1 MPRMIN
7 MWLQAD
13 GGQAAEPGVVAGET
27 GNTQANEADQTTAA
41 EDQAPVAADEGTAE
55 GDGTLTEEAVPD
67 AAQSLGTVAESI
79 RESTVGQLVDDYNM
93 PSFLG
98 ITALEWA
105 LGLGALIVVLA
116 VRQLALI
123 MLHRYMQPIVER
135 TETKYDDRILAA
147 LKRAVSWLVVIIAFF
162 LAFTFIPLPG
172 AWQAN
177 VMRLIN
183 SLLVVAVGFLAYR
196 IIEIFLH
203 FLSHDEDG
211 DQKSVL
217 DEQFF
222 PLLRDIAKFVILL
235 LVIIAVVQGWGYSAT
250 GILAGVGI
258 GGLALAFAAQDT
270 VANIFG
276 SLVIYSDR
284 PYQVGD
290 WIKIGDVEGTVEEVG
305 IRSTRVRTF
314 DKTLVLVPNKAVA
327 NENIQNFSAMPVRRI
342 KLYLGLSYESSAEQ
356 IDAVVKASRQLLA
369 EHPGISQEYWLVNFT
384 EMGAYSLDILICCFT
399 TTTVWAEYMDVRQEL
414 LLKIIG
420 ICNAHGV
427 EIAFPTQTLYYRQG
441 AENVDLPVALRRSAA
456 EPPDGPR
463 RAPAPT
469 DRLANPAAEFD
480 TAEGEDG

>member
-1 MPRMIN
+1 MFYVL
-7 MWLQAD
+7 LQAD
-13 GGQAAEPGVVAGET
+13 AGQDAQPGAAADETGTTQAGAAEQAAASE
-27 GNTQANEADQTTAA
+27 Q
-41 EDQAPVAADEGTAE
+41 QAPAAADEGTAANE
-55 GDGTLTEEAVPD
+55 GSLTEEAVPD
-67 AAQSLGTVAESI
+67 AAQSLGTVAKTI
-79 RESTVGQLVDDYNM
+79 RESTVGQLAEEYDI

-98 ITALEWA
+98 ISALEWA

-116 VRQLALI
+116 VRALALI
-123 MLHRYMQPIVER
+123 MLHRYLQPIVER
-135 TETKYDDRILAA
+135 TETKYDDRILGA

-183 SLLVVAVGFLAYR
+183 TLLVIAVGFLAYR

-211 DQKSVL
+211 DQKTVL

-222 PLLRDIAKFVILL
+222 PLLRDVAKFVILL
-235 LVIIAVVQGWGYSAT
+235 LVIVAVVQGWGYSAT

-276 SLVIYSDR
+276 SFVIYSDR

-314 DKTLVLVPNKAVA
+314 DKTLVLVPNKSVA
-327 NENIQNFSAMPVRRI
+327 NENIQNFSAMPERRI
-342 KLYLGLSYESSAEQ
+342 KLYLGLSYESSPAQ
-356 IDAVVKASRQLLA
+356 IDAVVQALRRLLA
-369 EHPGISQEYWLVNFT
+369 EHPGISQEYWVVNFT
-384 EMGAYSLDILICCFT
+384 EMNAYSLDILIYCFT
-399 TTTVWAEYMDVRQEL
+399 ETTIWAEYLDVRQDL

-420 ICNAHGV
+420 ICKDHGV
-427 EIAFPTQTLYYRQG
+427 EIAFPTRTLYHHAV
-441 AENVDLPVALRRSAA
+441 AESDLPAELRREVAESAG
-456 EPPDGPR
+456 GPR
-463 RAPAPT
+463 RAPTPT

-480 TAEGEDG
+480 TAEGENGG